1 MDMTARALLLGCA
14 LLLIACGS
22 SGEADGDG
30 DPGRQGAGDPA
41 VAARPP
47 DGAAGSDGRGGDG
60 RGAGEGG
67 TDSAGDASPAGRTS
81 ADAPAVLFFG
91 TSLTAGY
98 GLEDADAAFPARI
111 REKLDSADLPY
122 RVVSAGVPGETSA
135 AGLRRIGWA
144 LREPRVAALVLE
156 LGANDGLRGLD
167 PEAMEENLQAVVDSV
182 RARHPDAAVV
192 VAGMEAPPNLGSR
205 YTERFR
211 AAFRNV
217 AERNDAALV
226 PFLLEGVAG
235 DTALNQADG
244 IHPTARGH
252 EILAENVWTVLEPV
266 LRDRETPGASAR
278 RAPAP

>member
-1 MDMTARALLLGCA
+1 MTGRALLLGYA
-14 LLLIACGS
+14 LLLIACGPP
-22 SGEADGDG
+22 GEADGDG

-41 VAARPP
+41 VAARP
-47 DGAAGSDGRGGDG
+47 DGAGGTDGPSGNGRRTGGGDG
-60 RGAGEGG
+60 
-67 TDSAGDASPAGRTS
+67 DASATARSSP
-81 ADAPAVLFFG
+81 DAPAVLFFG

-98 GLEDADAAFPARI
+98 GLEDPDAAFPARI

-135 AGLRRIGWA
+135 AGRRRIGWA
-144 LREPRVAALVLE
+144 LREPEVVALVLE

-205 YTERFR
+205 YTDRFR

-266 LRDRETPGASAR
+266 LRDRRASGDSAGGS
-278 RAPAP
+278 PAP